1 MEAVRLKPI
10 RGTLAGRWQTPVF
23 LAGVVVFG
31 SAIYR
36 MSLNHRSLSFEEELQ
51 RIEILRQSGALTRLN
66 AYLIYLMKDVERPTS
81 ERAELHRQMVNAVH
95 LAESDYETHRPEN
108 IESIIT
114 NFDRAAA
121 LGSTMSGDDWI
132 ALADA
137 YFWSNQAEEGIR
149 SLRQSLRVGAS
160 RADAVRRR
168 LVEQAIAANANDH
181 EDTIEDIDAIIDD
194 VRSTA
199 GNYLWAVGLRVRWY
213 LRKGDS
219 ASALSLIDDARP
231 RLDGTPELPML
242 RYYEALCL
250 KHLDRTDEAEA
261 IARSLRDSVESL
273 DELWGRTG
281 WLLGEIEL
289 DGGRPDSALAMFED
303 VGRAYEVGP
312 LHDGC
317 DMGRAEA
324 LVALNQPERALEA
337 FAELRDGLPMTGQHE
352 FVDRDVLR
360 VRLTTVGRSLDV
372 AGQHD
377 LGVQYLELA
386 ISLVPAGEDELRSQ
400 YLGQIALG
408 LRSAARSIDLASAG
422 ELDRERYRRLH
433 LRAAEASLA
442 MGRLANLDNGRAAE
456 AMEAAADDLDR
467 GGEIDRMIA
476 VLESFTSRF
485 TNEQVGSVRARVL
498 MRLARAYEAKGRYR
512 DAVGEYQS
520 VIAEYPRQ
528 PEALDAM
535 VPLAACQLHLG
546 GEDAARGE
554 ALLVDI
560 VDDRGRDVLFTPSAR
575 EYRDALV
582 LLGEHY
588 VVPEMST
595 DSSTSEGPEA
605 EEARL
610 AKGITR
616 LEDALSLY
624 PDDGRV
630 GRLTFLLA
638 EAYRRGASLLAARSL
653 ATDAAARREV
663 ERRLRFAHQ
672 RYSEVK
678 RRLARMDSGELTTL
692 DATYLRAAYLYLG
705 DCLFDLND
713 FERAVEAYRETA
725 WRYENEPAAV
735 AAMMQVVNCYF
746 RLGRGEEARAA
757 LARMKWLLKK
767 IPADAFDGVT
777 GMSPKSYW
785 EDMVMRL
792 ERSEIS

>member
-36 MSLNHRSLSFEEELQ
+36 MSLSHQTLSFEDELQ
-51 RIEILRQSGALTRLN
+51 RVETLRRAGALTRLN
-66 AYLIYLMKDVERPTS
+66 AYLIYLMRDVERPAS
-81 ERAELHRQMVNAVH
+81 ERAELHRRMVDAVH
-95 LAESDYETHRPEN
+95 LAESRFETHRPQN

-137 YFWSNQAEEGIR
+137 YFWSNQPEEGIR
-149 SLRQSLRVGAS
+149 SLRQGLRAGAS
-160 RADAVRRR
+160 RSDAVRRR
-168 LVEQAIAANANDH
+168 LVEHAVASNADAF
-181 EDTIEDIDAIIDD
+181 DDSLDDIDAIIEDA
-194 VRSTA
+194 RSSP

-213 LRKGDS
+213 LRKGES
-219 ASALSLIDDARP
+219 ASALSVVDDARL
-231 RLDGTPELPML
+231 RLNGTPELPML

-250 KHLDRTDEAEA
+250 KRLDRTDEAEA
-261 IARSLRDSVESL
+261 IARSLRDSVETL

-289 DGGRPDSALAMFED
+289 DGGRPDSALALFED
-303 VGRAYEVGP
+303 VGRAYEFGP
-312 LHDGC
+312 LRDGC

-324 LVALNQPERALEA
+324 FVALNQPERALEA
-337 FAELRDGLPMTGQHE
+337 FAELRDGLPMSGWHE
-352 FVDRDVLR
+352 FVDRDALR
-360 VRLTTVGRSLDV
+360 MRLTTVARSLSV
-372 AGQHD
+372 SGQHE

-408 LRSAARSIDLASAG
+408 LRSAARSIDLVSAG
-422 ELDRERYRRLH
+422 EFDRERYRLLH
-433 LRAAEASLA
+433 LRAAEVSLA
-442 MGRLANLDNGRAAE
+442 MGRLVNLDNGRAAE

-467 GGEIDRMIA
+467 SGEIDRMMK
-476 VLESFTSRF
+476 VLESFTARF
-485 TNEQVGSVRARVL
+485 TNEQVGSVRARVM
-498 MRLARAYEAKGRYR
+498 MRLARTYQAKGRYH
-512 DAVGEYQS
+512 DAAAEYQS
-520 VIAEYPRQ
+520 VISEYPRQ

-535 VPLAACQLHLG
+535 VPLAECQLRLG
-546 GEDAARGE
+546 GEAASRGE

-560 VDDRGRDVLFTPSAR
+560 VDDRGRDVLFTPTAR

-582 LLGEHY
+582 LLCEHY
-588 VVPEMST
+588 VIPEMSPDT
-595 DSSTSEGPEA
+595 AVSEGTQD

-610 AKGITR
+610 AMGITR
-616 LEDALSLY
+616 LEDVLSLY
-624 PDDGRV
+624 PDDELAGRM
-630 GRLTFLLA
+630 TFLLA
-638 EAYRRGASLLAARSL
+638 EAYRRSASLLSARSTP
-653 ATDAAARREV
+653 ADAAARREV
-663 ERRLRFAHQ
+663 DRRLRFAHQ

-678 RRLARMDSGELTTL
+678 RRLARLDSGELTAL

-746 RLGRGEEARAA
+746 RMGRGEEARAA

-767 IPADAFDGVT
+767 IPPEAFDGVT
-777 GMSPKSYW
+777 GMSPKGYW